1 MNLKGTAASL
11 LLWLLLILAL
21 VLMSGWMHQLANRTP
36 SHQDARQINL
46 TLQYEV
52 QQLQDLLH
60 WVATLPAEEL
70 AGIDTPADLRLI
82 VDSSDVLLF
91 HVSSDWEKER
101 QALLVSLVNFL
112 NQPLEQNLGVT
123 YWRDHVLLVAV
134 HRDGDRKYLA
144 GMFLNGWLR
153 RLVDATGI
161 QLRLV
166 TGEIVDVLRRSGH
179 AVLPLPAMLGKP
191 VYIEGKP
198 VLLNEAIPFRWWL
211 AVPTATVVA
220 GLIVWFF
227 HYRPVWRR
235 LRGLL
240 LQMRGIM
247 QGSTFRERLQPCG
260 KDEIGELVVQFN
272 SLLSSLEYS
281 YNLMAKTN
289 LVTTELLSRVDVAP
303 ASLPQPTDEQALKQ
317 SLDMASRLSEALQR
331 KAIELYLQP
340 VFGRDRTTVTGY
352 EALSRWM
359 DPELGM
365 VMPLEYLAVAEK
377 AGLTE
382 PLTELMLHQTF
393 DLLRRLSGKSE
404 QSRIVSLNLSAAQ
417 LFAPGLMQ
425 FLELCEKED
434 RKLFARLELEV
445 KESTLTRDFDLAAV
459 IVGRLRELGIGVC
472 IDDFGLSRYS
482 LMYLQKLPV
491 TAIKLARVFSERI
504 SREPREVAFIE
515 GVARFAGGL
524 GVRVIVK
531 NLENE
536 QQLLSLRPDLPVEY
550 QGLALGG
557 PMPEADVLRR

>member
-11 LLWLLLILAL
+11 LLWLLLTLAL

-123 YWRDHVLLVAV
+123 YWRDQVLLVAV

-220 GLIVWFF
+220 ALIVWFF

-247 QGSTFRERLQPCG
+247 QGSTFRERLQPSG

-303 ASLPQPTDEQALKQ
+303 AALPQPTDEQALKQ
-317 SLDMASRLSEALQR
+317 SLDMASRLSGALQR

-365 VMPLEYLAVAEK
+365 VLPLEYLAVAEK
-377 AGLTE
+377 AGLTD

-393 DLLRRLSGKSE
+393 DLLRRLPGSDQEPLMLS
-404 QSRIVSLNLSAAQ
+404 VNLSAAQ

-425 FLELCEKED
+425 FLERCEKED

-557 PMPEADVLRR
+557 PMPVADVIRR